1 MLPLKHTLRLLLIV
15 AWPALLSAQLVSSKG
30 LATVSFGS
38 SICGTPKGIGKDKLP
53 IPSCLQ
59 PTPAEI
65 QAAQHKAALNA
76 VERFAAEGGESAL
89 KTYDRIRDSVE
100 TRYADIVLS
109 VLELNRSV
117 DSTARTLSVTVRA
130 EISEA
135 RLRNLIN
142 GSSAIATGGSAKS
155 QMGTFM
161 LAREQS
167 GVEQFGVEVRRSTQA
182 ASNGSRATATDSSR
196 KVKED
201 ESVKGGVVSLDDRV
215 RASESLSRSDSV
227 NRSKVTKN
235 STVQRSDEVQY
246 RVSSAQDLDG
256 VLSGRL
262 SAAGFEMVEAAFF
275 EDDAKPPLVDAVR
288 GDFATGDDLKS
299 ATLRRML
306 AAAQKAEI
314 RYALVGTVDLSVP
327 SVDEVSGN
335 QRVFAKVSAKVYD
348 LSGRL
353 PRTVVNVA
361 PAQFA
366 GLGPSASVAKVNALK
381 SAGEA
386 TAREVLAQL
395 NIKQIH

>member
-1 MLPLKHTLRLLLIV
+1 
-15 AWPALLSAQLVSSKG
+15 
-30 LATVSFGS
+30 
-38 SICGTPKGIGKDKLP
+38 
-53 IPSCLQ
+53 
-59 PTPAEI
+59 
-65 QAAQHKAALNA
+65 
-76 VERFAAEGGESAL
+76 
-89 KTYDRIRDSVE
+89 
-100 TRYADIVLS
+100 
-109 VLELNRSV
+109 
-117 DSTARTLSVTVRA
+117 
-130 EISEA
+130 
-135 RLRNLIN
+135 
-142 GSSAIATGGSAKS
+142 
-155 QMGTFM
+155 
-161 LAREQS
+161 
-167 GVEQFGVEVRRSTQA
+167 
-182 ASNGSRATATDSSR
+182 
-196 KVKED
+196 
-201 ESVKGGVVSLDDRV
+201 
-215 RASESLSRSDSV
+215 
-227 NRSKVTKN
+227 
-235 STVQRSDEVQY
+235 
-246 RVSSAQDLDG
+246 
-256 VLSGRL
+256 
-262 SAAGFEMVEAAFF
+262 MVEAAFF